1 MGVTSGQRGPAPA
14 PHTPTANDLFAAAD
28 TGHTGALSFAD
39 FYRFLRSEPQYL
51 RDWQSRCPGM
61 AVDAVNG
68 DNRVGEFDEGVP
80 IRLYTGGAHGEVNG
94 ELLCPRGD
102 HPCHALT

>member
-1 MGVTSGQRGPAPA
+1 MRKGGHVTSGQWGPAPA
-14 PHTPTANDLFAAAD
+14 PHTPTADDLFAAAD

-61 AVDAVNG
+61 AVDAGNG
-68 DNRVGEFDEGVP
+68 DNRVGG
-80 IRLYTGGAHGEVNG
+80 IRRRCSPTTLYGGCA
-94 ELLCPRGD
+94 R
-102 HPCHALT
+102 